1 MVTAAKEAER
11 RALEKR
17 EQSKPFTESYSPA
30 LKELKFTPPI
40 KEFTKTLSEATSPFA
55 VALTP
60 ERIKLDEKALEN
72 VKGMNSNLKKA
83 FPKVNLGLIHGRLS
97 TDEKEKAMAAFA
109 SGEVR
114 LLVCTTVIE
123 VGIDIPE
130 ATVMLVEH
138 ADRFGLA
145 QLHQLRGRI
154 GRGPRPSWCFLVSTG
169 RVTADAAERL
179 KTMVATTNGFELAE
193 KDLALRG
200 PGELLGLRQH
210 GAMEWEHLDLLN
222 DTDELVKAREEAGKF
237 VAADPELRK
246 AEGRAVAAALKSR
259 LGDAW
264 DLVRA
269 S

>member
-1 MVTAAKEAER
+1 VDEMPPGRGGITTTWSSGAFQRDAAYKFVAQRLELGER
-11 RALEKR
+11 AFAVFPLVSE
-17 EQSKPFTESYSPA
+17 
-30 LKELKFTPPI
+30 
-40 KEFTKTLSEATSPFA
+40 SEALVLRDA
-55 VALTP
+55 VREF
-60 ERIKLDEKALEN
+60 ER
-72 VKGMNSNLKKA
+72 LKKA